1 MALAFFNA
9 NALRKADLGKKEK
22 KSGFGPF
29 AHDTERAE
37 ADKTQ
42 RTCIMLEPT
51 YKVTGVLFQNVL
63 WTVDLWSLEIIS
75 HYLFQI

>member
-29 AHDTERAE
+29 AHNTKRAE

-42 RTCIMLEPT
+42 RACIMLEST
-51 YKVTGVLFQNVL
+51 YKVIGVLFQCA
-63 WTVDLWSLEIIS
+63 VDLWSLEIIS